1 MSIEGQSSTLRDMNL
16 FGFAA
21 GPYQT
26 NCYLLAHAG
35 AAVVVDPGMH
45 SHDRVVSLLE
55 EHELTLESIV
65 LTHGHI
71 DHTRDA
77 GQLARRFNVPVFIH
91 PEDAFMLKGGEGVSE
106 QSQVLFDAANMTPIE
121 DLRELVDG
129 QTLRI
134 AGIDTQVL
142 HAPGHSPGSVLLVG
156 EEFAFTGD
164 VLFQGSIG
172 RTDLLGSDPA
182 AMDAS
187 LRGPVWGMA
196 DSLQL
201 LPGHGAVTSM
211 RAERASNPFLQGLGD

>member
-1 MSIEGQSSTLRDMNL
+1 MNL

-35 AAVVVDPGMH
+35 AAVVIDPGMH
-45 SHDRVVSLLE
+45 SHDRVISLLE

-77 GQLARRFNVPVFIH
+77 GQLARRFSVPVFIH
-91 PEDAFMLKGGEGVSE
+91 PGDAFMLKSGEGVSE
-106 QSQVLFDAANMTPIE
+106 QSQVLFEATNMTPIG

-129 QTLRI
+129 QALRI

-142 HAPGHSPGSVLLVG
+142 HAPGHSPGSVLVVA

-172 RTDLLGSDPA
+172 RTDLMGSDPA

-211 RAERASNPFLQGLGD
+211 RAERTSNPFLQGLGD